1 MMSHDRAAINQE
13 IIRFIL
19 ALSYV
24 AVQIATAS
32 FTLKPCFALEPCRI
46 AQTVSEPDAQYKASQ
61 ALNQTAD
68 AQEAEHKTNSAED
81 PRARR
86 EKKRAEKNERRFN
99 KACEAELSA
108 NSSCLLL
115 SRPHSQLISIPGC
128 ADRSIR
134 NGQRL

>member
-24 AVQIATAS
+24 AVQVASAS
-32 FTLKPCFALEPCRI
+32 FALKPCFALEPCRI
-46 AQTVSEPDAQYKASQ
+46 AQTASEP
-61 ALNQTAD
+61 
-68 AQEAEHKTNSAED
+68 NSRLD
-81 PRARR
+81 PG
-86 EKKRAEKNERRFN
+86 
-99 KACEAELSA
+99 LSA
-108 NSSCLLL
+108 NSSRLLL
-115 SRPHSQLISIPGC
+115 SRAHSQLISIPGC